1 MNATSLPMA
10 QQGGDRAQAASIA
23 LWFFIGVACS
33 LFGLF
38 FAAYVMRL
46 ESAQGFPLDL
56 PWQFMLSTAL
66 LVVASLALQ
75 FGGGNGR
82 GALLMAGLCGL
93 GFVLVQL
100 WAWAA
105 LAAEQVLP
113 AGNPAASFLY
123 LLTAMHG
130 LHVLGGLGGWLI
142 AWRGGEAWRLRLCA
156 RYWHFLLLLWLGL
169 YAVLALVTPE
179 IAQLI
184 CGTSRS

>member
-1 MNATSLPMA
+1 MNTASLPLP
-10 QQGGDRAQAASIA
+10 QQGVDRAQAASIA

-46 ESAQGFPLDL
+46 ESAQGFPLAL

-75 FGGGNGR
+75 LGGRHG
-82 GALLMAGLCGL
+82 LLVAGLCGL

-100 WAWAA
+100 WAWSA
-105 LAAEQVLP
+105 LAAAQVLP

-130 LHVLGGLGGWLI
+130 LHVLGGLVGWLI
-142 AWRGGEAWRLRLCA
+142 AWRGGETWRVRLCA

-169 YAVLALVTPE
+169 YAVLAWVTPE

>member
-1 MNATSLPMA
+1 MNATSLPLPEPV
-10 QQGGDRAQAASIA
+10 DRAQAASIA

-46 ESAQGFPLDL
+46 ESAQGYPLDL

-66 LVVASLALQ
+66 LVVGSLALQ
-75 FGGGNGR
+75 TGSRR
-82 GALLMAGLCGL
+82 GLLLAGLCGL

-105 LAAEQVLP
+105 LAGEQVLP
-113 AGNPAASFLY
+113 AGNPAAGFLY

-142 AWRGGEAWRLRLCA
+142 AWRGDEAWRVRLCA

>member
-1 MNATSLPMA
+1 MNAATLPLA
-10 QQGGDRAQAASIA
+10 ENGVDRAQAASIA

-56 PWQFMLSTAL
+56 PWQFKLSTAL
-66 LVVASLALQ
+66 LVAGSLALR
-75 FGGGNGR
+75 GR
-82 GALLMAGLCGL
+82 GRVALLLAGLCSL
-93 GFVLVQL
+93 AFVLVQL

-105 LAAEQVLP
+105 LAANQVLP

-130 LHVLGGLGGWLI
+130 LHVLGGLGGWVF
-142 AWRGGEAWRLRLCA
+142 AWRGGEAWRVRLCA
-156 RYWHFLLLLWLGL
+156 RYWDFLLLLWLGL
-169 YAVLALVTPE
+169 YAILALVTPE